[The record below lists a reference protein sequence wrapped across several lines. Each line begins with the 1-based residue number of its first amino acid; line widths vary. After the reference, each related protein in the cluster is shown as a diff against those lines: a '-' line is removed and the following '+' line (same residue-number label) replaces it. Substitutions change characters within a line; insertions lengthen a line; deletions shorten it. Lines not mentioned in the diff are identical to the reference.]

1 MDSDK
6 VLVMEFGT
14 MVEFDHPHILLQNK
28 EGYFYSMVQETGHVV
43 AEQLSRIAEECYHTK
58 NGT

>member
-1 MDSDK
+1 
-6 VLVMEFGT
+6 MEVGT

-28 EGYFYSMVQETGHVV
+28 EGHFYNMVQETGHIM

-58 NGT
+58 KKGT